1 MPKLVFKSASGWP
14 LLGLLVA
21 LLLAAAGLAYGLAGG
36 DTAGLRAVIRLTART
51 SLVLFLAAFAAS
63 ALLRLAP
70 AAPTRWLRRNRRQ
83 LGLGFAVSHLIHLVA
98 IVQLAGRDPVLFWQL
113 TTPGSVVSGGLAYLF
128 IAAMA
133 ATSFDRS
140 AAWLGP
146 RAWRAL
152 HWTGGYFLAISFVV
166 SNGKRIPVS
175 AWYGLPVALV
185 ALAVALRLAAGLRRR
200 EPVAPSLELR
210 REP

>member
-1 MPKLVFKSASGWP
+1 MPKFVRRLPHGWP
-14 LLGLLVA
+14 LLGLISA
-21 LLLAAAGLAYGLAGG
+21 LLLAGAGLAYGLAGG

-83 LGLGFAVSHLIHLVA
+83 LGLGFAVSHLIHLAA
-98 IVQLAGRDPVLFWQL
+98 IVQLAGRDPALFWQL
-113 TTPGSVVSGGLAYLF
+113 TTPGNIISGGLAYLV

-152 HWTGGYFLAISFVV
+152 HWAGSHFLAISFVV
-166 SNGKRIPVS
+166 TNAKRIPAS

-185 ALAVALRLAAGLRRR
+185 ALALALRLVAAMWRRGSA
-200 EPVAPSLELR
+200 APPLELQ
-210 REP
+210 REL